1 MATGGFVPEP
11 AEFNTIITML
21 GCLCATV
28 QLGTGIYAAY
38 KKRKIALIKTN
49 DALFRAHRAFGSFA
63 TVFYF
68 LGLFAGLSGFIGAIL
83 LNNPP
88 FEILDIS
95 FNIHVWPSFLVMVV
109 IIWKTLISYF
119 KKPLVYKQG
128 KWLGIATFV
137 AWAYTWITSAVS
149 FYLRT
154 LPSNPQHSEPLYL
167 LDIELIVLQIILP
180 FIIGVLISYFVLK
193 AADKIEKKKLIASQK
208 K

>member
-38 KKRKIALIKTN
+38 KKKKIALIKTN

-88 FEILDIS
+88 FEILDVS

-154 LPSNPQHSEPLYL
+154 LPSNLQHSEPLYL
-167 LDIELIVLQIILP
+167 LDIELIILQIMLP

-193 AADKIEKKKLIASQK
+193 AADKIEQKKLVASQK